1 MRISVTIRNKNLPE
15 KNSKITS
22 EYLIKLL
29 TREKTRLLLETVS
42 PDSSNNPWRD
52 SAVCYRNQLI
62 VHMLLSTGCRKGELL
77 QIKVTDL
84 DPDEMSV
91 KICMDSYNTEAH
103 SRARKNLSRK
113 IMLPDDIYQMSED
126 YIMRFHSNP
135 KGKNKRQNLFTSH
148 TKGAGKEEP
157 LSLSSLDNIFN
168 ALSKKLDFKISSNTL
183 RHTWNYMF
191 SKNME
196 HYLASGELPEAVI
209 EYCRNYLMGWKQGAS
224 SAKVFAQ
231 NHPKR
236 IDENHFITSKYKK
249 HIEGSL

>member
-1 MRISVTIRNKNLPE
+1 MKIRKKKFIE
-15 KNSKITS
+15 ENSKITS

-29 TREKTRLLLETVS
+29 TREKTRLLLEAVS

-91 KICMDSYNTEAH
+91 KICMDSYNAETH
-103 SRARKNLSRK
+103 SRSRKNLSRK

-126 YIMRFHSNP
+126 YIMRFISP
-135 KGKNKRQNLFTSH
+135 LKWKNKSLNLFTSH
-148 TKGAGKEEP
+148 AKGAGKAEP

-209 EYCRNYLMGWKQGAS
+209 EHCRNYLMGWKKGTS
-224 SAKVFAQ
+224 SAKIFTQ
-231 NHPKR
+231 NHPKKMN
-236 IDENHFITSKYKK
+236 ENYLITSKYKK
-249 HIEGSL
+249 HIEGPV